1 MKQLNIWKTSFYT
14 MLAIAAGAFT
24 ACVDDDVDKQ
34 APTLELSE
42 EAVAFTGT
50 ATEDATVTVRS
61 NRQWTVAYEDEE
73 TQKEWMY
80 FKVSGNEVSEGIYNG
95 DGTVKIT
102 VGESAQPH
110 MGRLIFTL
118 SNSYGELY
126 RKYLTVTQGNYV
138 PPTVGAVGKL
148 VEYILGN
155 SDLSGAVGSDK
166 AMPLQYSESTI
177 EAVILANDAA
187 GNNNR
192 KLYVGDNNGLERS
205 AIVLYGA
212 DFAMANDPVTK
223 YPAGRKVTL
232 NLENAKYYAF
242 NNVRQLTDVVVTV
255 GDEEVELVVP
265 SLSVEKFNTGD
276 YQAQYVKLNN
286 MTPAQSFV
294 GKPWTATESQSVTLN
309 DASGKT
315 LTVYMN
321 KAQFATGFADMYV
334 ADKTGTIYGVA
345 ETYRENAQLIPT
357 KKADIAALSTD
368 QGGGTDPDPTP
379 GDAIYYE
386 SFGTADVS
394 DKPLIADYTGW
405 AKTGSGAGEVSYTGE
420 GKMSIRTSGKP
431 SAGYDG
437 ASGKNKAYFGTN
449 NPALIINKIKLDGAQ
464 DLQLTFGAQYSKAI
478 DYDAGLYDN
487 EFKPEKFHLALS
499 ADGTSWTTV
508 EYTYAQADEFWVFAT
523 SKFKLKNK
531 AAYLYVKYAVDEES
545 GFAIDDVTLAE
556 GEGGTEIDLGEG
568 GEEPEPTPGEAITV
582 NELYRLAET
591 VTGKDKLVIDAE
603 NNRTLEAVVVT
614 DVDGGNVSANNLMV
628 MTEGATQAKN
638 GILLFSSGQYTN
650 PKDPAFPFKSGDKVR
665 FTLVKGLAK
674 VANFSNCYE
683 VTCESSDA
691 ATWLTAEVIG
701 KAQLTPVPLTSIDN
715 LIDYQGM
722 LVTVKNVTSPATAG
736 NWAVGTTT
744 FKVGSSD
751 LTVYVTQDAA
761 GFAGKQYAAS
771 KTGDLTGYVSLY
783 KGAVQLCPRNMTDA
797 AAFAEGGT
805 DPEPA
810 DPAHIVLDFSRGKDM
825 ATPAFPY
832 HDKDDS
838 SSATEGTYTI
848 DGYTYHIKASADGKF
863 YWFYNNYNAET
874 KPETVYEAFFIGTT
888 GAYIELPA
896 ISGKALSKVILTG
909 ASGASG
915 DSEAAIT
922 DTAGADIAGGLSQ
935 VVGKGEA
942 TYDLSGTVANT
953 SYRITVTKKNCQFAK
968 IELFYGEG
976 GGSTPVQ
983 PTLSVNPTSLSFAAK
998 DQAKTIA
1005 CTVANA
1011 DGYTVGASSSDAANF
1026 AASVAGTTVT
1036 VTPTENTGS
1045 ARNATVTV
1053 YLTNDGGATKVA
1065 AKTVAVTQAAAGGS
1079 EPAGDTYDK
1088 ITSIAG
1094 LSNGITGFIGGE
1106 PGGSYGLQLINGMPD
1121 YGQAYTSKY
1130 IYDATKKTLTQ
1141 DGDYTALEFT
1151 LETTVDGWNIKCISG
1166 DFSGKYLVGTVV
1178 KDDYNGKISYKQALE
1193 FADAPANAW
1202 VFEEFDGGLVAK
1214 TDASKEIDG
1223 QTHTFNGMYMMLAK
1237 TATSRFI
1244 RAYQSLNETSGAG
1257 FWFFKKN

>member
-14 MLAIAAGAFT
+14 MLAIASGAFT

-368 QGGGTDPDPTP
+368 QGGGGTDPDPTP

-437 ASGKNKAYFGTN
+437 ASGKNKAYFGTD

-810 DPAHIVLDFSRGKDM
+810 DPAHIVLDFSVG
-825 ATPAFPY
+825 ASIFTPALP
-832 HDKDDS
+832 DKEAQSKTGSYLFDGNYAFNI
-838 SSATEGTYTI
+838 SASNI
-848 DGYTYHIKASADGKF
+848 F
-863 YWFYNNYNAET
+863 YWFQNPYEDSPGYGT
-874 KPETVYEAFFIGTT
+874 KSLFIGKA
-888 GAYIELPA
+888 GSYIELPA
-896 ISGKALSKVILTG
+896 IADKALTKIIISAAKG
-909 ASGASG
+909 AGAYSI
-915 DSEAAIT
+915 AIT
-922 DTAGADIAGGLSQ
+922 DAAGTPVQGGQAQEVTKQEGGEYTYTLSNTANATAYRIAVTTAGNAQL
-935 VVGKGEA
+935 
-942 TYDLSGTVANT
+942 
-953 SYRITVTKKNCQFAK
+953 AK

-1011 DGYTVGASSSDAANF
+1011 DGYTVGASSSDPANF
-1026 AASVAGTTVT
+1026 AASAAGTTVT

-1088 ITSIAG
+1088 ITKVAE
-1094 LSNGITGFIGGE
+1094 LVNGMTGFIGCE
-1106 PGGSYGLQLINGMPD
+1106 PDGTYGLQLVTGFAA
-1121 YGQAYTSKY
+1121 YGQGFTAAYT
-1130 IYDATKKTLTQ
+1130 YDETKKTLSLTS
-1141 DGDYTALEFT
+1141 GNYTAIEFT
-1151 LETTVDGWNIKCISG
+1151 FEAVADGFNIKQG
-1166 DFSGKYLVGTVV
+1166 DKYLIGTGII
-1178 KDDYNGKISYKQALE
+1178 DNGKPKQGLVL
-1193 FADAPANAW
+1193 ADAPAQPW
-1202 VFEEFDGGLVAK
+1202 TFTE
-1214 TDASKEIDG
+1214 DASGVIATTSASGTVDG
-1223 QTHTFNGMYMMLAK
+1223 QAFNYPAIYIYDVRKQRIEPVPAPLC
-1237 TATSRFI
+1237 TSILRQRI
-1244 RAYQSLNETSGAG
+1244 LLLQEKLS
-1257 FWFFKKN
+1257 

>member
-223 YPAGRKVTL
+223 YPASRKVTL

-379 GDAIYYE
+379 GDAIYYNNFDKE
-386 SFGTADVS
+386 AATKTFGNDN
-394 DKPLIADYTGW
+394 KYWPYLEQFEGW
-405 AKTGSGAGEVSYTGE
+405 KNQTGSGAANVNYDGNAEESISVREANNYQNYE
-420 GKMSIRTSGKP
+420 GASKVNNLVFR
-431 SAGYDG
+431 SAGKQFLINGIALGGKTKLQLSFG
-437 ASGKNKAYFGTN
+437 ASSSVYVSDN
-449 NPALIINKIKLDGAQ
+449 NYNTAWDS
-464 DLQLTFGAQYSKAI
+464 SKF
-478 DYDAGLYDN
+478 LV
-487 EFKPEKFHLALS
+487 ELS
-499 ADGTSWTTV
+499 ADGKTYKQIAYSHAANDWDLAKADFTLAKAYETLYIRFTCNV
-508 EYTYAQADEFWVFAT
+508 EG
-523 SKFKLKNK
+523 SS
-531 AAYLYVKYAVDEES
+531 AVR
-545 GFAIDDVTLAE
+545 IDDMTLAE

-771 KTGDLTGYVSLY
+771 KTGDLTGYVSLC

-810 DPAHIVLDFSRGKDM
+810 DPAHIVLDFSVG
-825 ATPAFPY
+825 ASIFTPALP
-832 HDKDDS
+832 DKEAQSKTGSYLFDGNYAFNI
-838 SSATEGTYTI
+838 SASNI
-848 DGYTYHIKASADGKF
+848 F
-863 YWFYNNYNAET
+863 YWFQNPYEDSPGYGT
-874 KPETVYEAFFIGTT
+874 KSLFIGKA
-888 GAYIELPA
+888 GSYIELPA
-896 ISGKALSKVILTG
+896 IADKALTKVIISAAKG
-909 ASGASG
+909 AGAYSI
-915 DSEAAIT
+915 AIT
-922 DTAGADIAGGLSQ
+922 DAAGTPVQGGQAQEVTKQEGGEYTYTLSNTANATAYRIAVTTAGNAQL
-935 VVGKGEA
+935 
-942 TYDLSGTVANT
+942 
-953 SYRITVTKKNCQFAK
+953 AK

-1045 ARNATVTV
+1045 ARNATITV

-1088 ITSIAG
+1088 ITKVAE
-1094 LSNGITGFIGGE
+1094 LVNGMTGFIGCE
-1106 PGGSYGLQLINGMPD
+1106 PGGTYGLQLVTGFAA
-1121 YGQAYTSKY
+1121 YGQGFTAAYT
-1130 IYDATKKTLTQ
+1130 YDETKKTLSLTS
-1141 DGDYTALEFT
+1141 GNYTAIEFT
-1151 LETTVDGWNIKCISG
+1151 FEAVADGFNIKQG
-1166 DFSGKYLVGTVV
+1166 DKYLIGTGII
-1178 KDDYNGKISYKQALE
+1178 DNGKPKQGLVL
-1193 FADAPANAW
+1193 ADAPAQPW
-1202 VFEEFDGGLVAK
+1202 TFTE
-1214 TDASKEIDG
+1214 DASGVIATTSASGTVDG
-1223 QTHTFNGMYMMLAK
+1223 QAFNYPAIYMMCANS
-1237 TATSRFI
+1237 ASSRFL
-1244 RAYQSLNETSGAG
+1244 RPYLCTSILRQRILLLQE
-1257 FWFFKKN
+1257 KLS

>member
-1 MKQLNIWKTSFYT
+1 M
-14 MLAIAAGAFT
+14 
-24 ACVDDDVDKQ
+24 
-34 APTLELSE
+34 
-42 EAVAFTGT
+42 
-50 ATEDATVTVRS
+50 
-61 NRQWTVAYEDEE
+61 
-73 TQKEWMY
+73 
-80 FKVSGNEVSEGIYNG
+80 
-95 DGTVKIT
+95 
-102 VGESAQPH
+102 
-110 MGRLIFTL
+110 
-118 SNSYGELY
+118 
-126 RKYLTVTQGNYV
+126 
-138 PPTVGAVGKL
+138 
-148 VEYILGN
+148 
-155 SDLSGAVGSDK
+155 
-166 AMPLQYSESTI
+166 
-177 EAVILANDAA
+177 
-187 GNNNR
+187 
-192 KLYVGDNNGLERS
+192 
-205 AIVLYGA
+205 
-212 DFAMANDPVTK
+212 
-223 YPAGRKVTL
+223 
-232 NLENAKYYAF
+232 
-242 NNVRQLTDVVVTV
+242 
-255 GDEEVELVVP
+255 
-265 SLSVEKFNTGD
+265 
-276 YQAQYVKLNN
+276 
-286 MTPAQSFV
+286 
-294 GKPWTATESQSVTLN
+294 
-309 DASGKT
+309 
-315 LTVYMN
+315 
-321 KAQFATGFADMYV
+321 
-334 ADKTGTIYGVA
+334 
-345 ETYRENAQLIPT
+345 
-357 KKADIAALSTD
+357 
-368 QGGGTDPDPTP
+368 
-379 GDAIYYE
+379 
-386 SFGTADVS
+386 
-394 DKPLIADYTGW
+394 
-405 AKTGSGAGEVSYTGE
+405 
-420 GKMSIRTSGKP
+420 
-431 SAGYDG
+431 
-437 ASGKNKAYFGTN
+437 
-449 NPALIINKIKLDGAQ
+449 
-464 DLQLTFGAQYSKAI
+464 
-478 DYDAGLYDN
+478 
-487 EFKPEKFHLALS
+487 
-499 ADGTSWTTV
+499 
-508 EYTYAQADEFWVFAT
+508 
-523 SKFKLKNK
+523 
-531 AAYLYVKYAVDEES
+531 KYAVDEAS
-545 GFAIDDVTLAE
+545 VFAIDDVTLAE
-556 GEGGTEIDLGEG
+556 GEGGTEVDLGEG
-568 GEEPEPTPGEAITV
+568 SEEPEPTPGEAITV

-1011 DGYTVGASSSDAANF
+1011 DGYTVGTSSSDAANF
-1026 AASVAGTTVT
+1026 AASAAGTTVT

-1088 ITSIAG
+1088 ITKVAE
-1094 LSNGITGFIGGE
+1094 LVNGMTGFIGCE
-1106 PGGSYGLQLINGMPD
+1106 PGGTYGLQLVTGFTD
-1121 YGQAYTSKY
+1121 YGQGFTAAYT
-1130 IYDATKKTLTQ
+1130 YDETKKTLSLTS
-1141 DGDYTALEFT
+1141 GNYTAIEFT
-1151 LETTVDGWNIKCISG
+1151 FEAVADGFNIKQG
-1166 DFSGKYLVGTVV
+1166 DKYLIGTGII
-1178 KDDYNGKISYKQALE
+1178 DNGKPKQGLVL
-1193 FADAPANAW
+1193 ADAPAQPW
-1202 VFEEFDGGLVAK
+1202 TFTE
-1214 TDASKEIDG
+1214 DASGVIATTNASGTVDG
-1223 QTHTFNGMYMMLAK
+1223 QAFNYPAIYIMMCANS
-1237 TATSRFI
+1237 ASSRFL
-1244 RAYQSLNETSGAG
+1244 RPYVQASYGKG
-1257 FWFFKKN
+1257 FCFFKKN

>member
-357 KKADIAALSTD
+357 KKTDIAALSTD

-420 GKMSIRTSGKP
+420 GNMSIRTSGKL

-437 ASGKNKAYFGTN
+437 ASGKNKAFFGTN

-464 DLQLTFGAQYSKAI
+464 DLQLTFGAQYSKTI

-531 AAYLYVKYAVDEES
+531 AAYLYVKYAVDEAS
-545 GFAIDDVTLAE
+545 VFAIDDVTLAE
-556 GEGGTEIDLGEG
+556 GEGGTEVDLGEG
-568 GEEPEPTPGEAITV
+568 GEE
-582 NELYRLAET
+582 
-591 VTGKDKLVIDAE
+591 
-603 NNRTLEAVVVT
+603 
-614 DVDGGNVSANNLMV
+614 
-628 MTEGATQAKN
+628 
-638 GILLFSSGQYTN
+638 
-650 PKDPAFPFKSGDKVR
+650 
-665 FTLVKGLAK
+665 
-674 VANFSNCYE
+674 
-683 VTCESSDA
+683 
-691 ATWLTAEVIG
+691 
-701 KAQLTPVPLTSIDN
+701 
-715 LIDYQGM
+715 
-722 LVTVKNVTSPATAG
+722 
-736 NWAVGTTT
+736 
-744 FKVGSSD
+744 
-751 LTVYVTQDAA
+751 
-761 GFAGKQYAAS
+761 
-771 KTGDLTGYVSLY
+771 
-783 KGAVQLCPRNMTDA
+783 
-797 AAFAEGGT
+797 
-805 DPEPA
+805 PEPA
-810 DPAHIVLDFSRGKDM
+810 DPAHIVLDFSVG
-825 ATPAFPY
+825 ASIFTPALP
-832 HDKDDS
+832 DKEAQSKTGSYLFDGNYAFNI
-838 SSATEGTYTI
+838 SASNI
-848 DGYTYHIKASADGKF
+848 F
-863 YWFYNNYNAET
+863 YWFQNPYEDSPGYGT
-874 KPETVYEAFFIGTT
+874 KSLFIGKA
-888 GAYIELPA
+888 GSYIELPA
-896 ISGKALSKVILTG
+896 IADKALTKVIISAAKG
-909 ASGASG
+909 AGAYSI
-915 DSEAAIT
+915 AIT
-922 DTAGADIAGGLSQ
+922 DAAGTPVQGGQAQEVTKQEGGEYTYTLSNTANATAYRIAVTTAGNAQL
-935 VVGKGEA
+935 
-942 TYDLSGTVANT
+942 
-953 SYRITVTKKNCQFAK
+953 AK

-1011 DGYTVGASSSDAANF
+1011 DGYTVGASSSDPANF
-1026 AASVAGTTVT
+1026 AASAAGTTVT

-1088 ITSIAG
+1088 ITKVAE
-1094 LSNGITGFIGGE
+1094 LVNGMTGFIGCE
-1106 PGGSYGLQLINGMPD
+1106 PGGTYGLQLVTGFAA
-1121 YGQAYTSKY
+1121 YGQGFTAAYT
-1130 IYDATKKTLTQ
+1130 YDETKKTLSLTS
-1141 DGDYTALEFT
+1141 GNYTAIEFT
-1151 LETTVDGWNIKCISG
+1151 FEAVADGFNIKQG
-1166 DFSGKYLVGTVV
+1166 DKYLIGTGII
-1178 KDDYNGKISYKQALE
+1178 DNGKPKQGLVL
-1193 FADAPANAW
+1193 ADAPAQPW
-1202 VFEEFDGGLVAK
+1202 TFTE
-1214 TDASKEIDG
+1214 DASGVIATTSASGTVDG
-1223 QTHTFNGMYMMLAK
+1223 QAFNYPAIYMMCANS
-1237 TATSRFI
+1237 ASSRFL
-1244 RAYQSLNETSGAG
+1244 RPYVQASYGKG
-1257 FWFFKKN
+1257 FCFFKKN

>member
-1 MKQLNIWKTSFYT
+1 
-14 MLAIAAGAFT
+14 
-24 ACVDDDVDKQ
+24 
-34 APTLELSE
+34 
-42 EAVAFTGT
+42 
-50 ATEDATVTVRS
+50 
-61 NRQWTVAYEDEE
+61 
-73 TQKEWMY
+73 
-80 FKVSGNEVSEGIYNG
+80 
-95 DGTVKIT
+95 
-102 VGESAQPH
+102 
-110 MGRLIFTL
+110 
-118 SNSYGELY
+118 
-126 RKYLTVTQGNYV
+126 
-138 PPTVGAVGKL
+138 
-148 VEYILGN
+148 
-155 SDLSGAVGSDK
+155 
-166 AMPLQYSESTI
+166 
-177 EAVILANDAA
+177 
-187 GNNNR
+187 
-192 KLYVGDNNGLERS
+192 
-205 AIVLYGA
+205 
-212 DFAMANDPVTK
+212 
-223 YPAGRKVTL
+223 
-232 NLENAKYYAF
+232 
-242 NNVRQLTDVVVTV
+242 
-255 GDEEVELVVP
+255 
-265 SLSVEKFNTGD
+265 
-276 YQAQYVKLNN
+276 
-286 MTPAQSFV
+286 
-294 GKPWTATESQSVTLN
+294 
-309 DASGKT
+309 
-315 LTVYMN
+315 
-321 KAQFATGFADMYV
+321 
-334 ADKTGTIYGVA
+334 
-345 ETYRENAQLIPT
+345 
-357 KKADIAALSTD
+357 
-368 QGGGTDPDPTP
+368 
-379 GDAIYYE
+379 
-386 SFGTADVS
+386 
-394 DKPLIADYTGW
+394 
-405 AKTGSGAGEVSYTGE
+405 
-420 GKMSIRTSGKP
+420 
-431 SAGYDG
+431 
-437 ASGKNKAYFGTN
+437 
-449 NPALIINKIKLDGAQ
+449 
-464 DLQLTFGAQYSKAI
+464 
-478 DYDAGLYDN
+478 
-487 EFKPEKFHLALS
+487 
-499 ADGTSWTTV
+499 
-508 EYTYAQADEFWVFAT
+508 
-523 SKFKLKNK
+523 
-531 AAYLYVKYAVDEES
+531 
-545 GFAIDDVTLAE
+545 
-556 GEGGTEIDLGEG
+556 
-568 GEEPEPTPGEAITV
+568 
-582 NELYRLAET
+582 
-591 VTGKDKLVIDAE
+591 
-603 NNRTLEAVVVT
+603 
-614 DVDGGNVSANNLMV
+614 

-1011 DGYTVGASSSDAANF
+1011 DGYTVGTSSSDAANF

-1088 ITSIAG
+1088 ITKVAE
-1094 LSNGITGFIGGE
+1094 LVNGMTGFIGCE
-1106 PGGSYGLQLINGMPD
+1106 PGGTYGLQLVTGFAA
-1121 YGQAYTSKY
+1121 YGQGFTAAYT
-1130 IYDATKKTLTQ
+1130 YDETKKTLSLTS
-1141 DGDYTALEFT
+1141 GNYTAIEFT
-1151 LETTVDGWNIKCISG
+1151 FEAVADGFNIKQG
-1166 DFSGKYLVGTVV
+1166 DKYLIGTGII
-1178 KDDYNGKISYKQALE
+1178 DNGKPKQGLVL
-1193 FADAPANAW
+1193 ADAPAQPW
-1202 VFEEFDGGLVAK
+1202 TFTE
-1214 TDASKEIDG
+1214 DASGVIATTSASGTVDG
-1223 QTHTFNGMYMMLAK
+1223 QAFNYPAIYMMCANS
-1237 TATSRFI
+1237 ASSRFL
-1244 RAYQSLNETSGAG
+1244 RPYVQASYGKG
-1257 FWFFKKN
+1257 FCFFKKN

>member
-420 GKMSIRTSGKP
+420 GNMSIRTSGKL

-437 ASGKNKAYFGTN
+437 ASGKNKAFFGTN

-464 DLQLTFGAQYSKAI
+464 DLQLTFGAQYSKTI

-531 AAYLYVKYAVDEES
+531 AAYLYVKYAVDEAS
-545 GFAIDDVTLAE
+545 VFAIDDVTLAE
-556 GEGGTEIDLGEG
+556 GEGGTEVDLGEG
-568 GEEPEPTPGEAITV
+568 SEEPEPTPGEAITV

-810 DPAHIVLDFSRGKDM
+810 DPAHIVLDFSVG
-825 ATPAFPY
+825 ASIFTPALP
-832 HDKDDS
+832 DKEAQSKTGSYLFDGNYAFNI
-838 SSATEGTYTI
+838 SASNI
-848 DGYTYHIKASADGKF
+848 F
-863 YWFYNNYNAET
+863 YWFQNPYEDSPGYGT
-874 KPETVYEAFFIGTT
+874 KSLFIGKA
-888 GAYIELPA
+888 GSYIELPA
-896 ISGKALSKVILTG
+896 IADKALTKIIISAAKG
-909 ASGASG
+909 AGAYSI
-915 DSEAAIT
+915 AIT
-922 DTAGADIAGGLSQ
+922 DAAGTPVQGGQAQEVTKQEGGEYTYTLSNTANATAYRIAVTTAGNAQL
-935 VVGKGEA
+935 
-942 TYDLSGTVANT
+942 
-953 SYRITVTKKNCQFAK
+953 AK

-1011 DGYTVGASSSDAANF
+1011 DGYTVGASSSDPANF
-1026 AASVAGTTVT
+1026 AASAAGTTVT

-1088 ITSIAG
+1088 ITKVAE
-1094 LSNGITGFIGGE
+1094 LVNGMTGFIGCE
-1106 PGGSYGLQLINGMPD
+1106 PGGTYGLQLVTGFTD
-1121 YGQAYTSKY
+1121 YGQGFTAAYT
-1130 IYDATKKTLTQ
+1130 YDETKKTLSLTS
-1141 DGDYTALEFT
+1141 GNYTAIEFT
-1151 LETTVDGWNIKCISG
+1151 FEAVADGFNIKQG
-1166 DFSGKYLVGTVV
+1166 DKYLIGTGII
-1178 KDDYNGKISYKQALE
+1178 DNGKPKQGLVL
-1193 FADAPANAW
+1193 ADAPAQPW
-1202 VFEEFDGGLVAK
+1202 TFTE
-1214 TDASKEIDG
+1214 DASGVIATTSASGTVDG
-1223 QTHTFNGMYMMLAK
+1223 QAFNYPAIYMMCANS
-1237 TATSRFI
+1237 ASSRFL
-1244 RAYQSLNETSGAG
+1244 RPYVQASYGKG
-1257 FWFFKKN
+1257 FCFFKKN

>member
-1 MKQLNIWKTSFYT
+1 M
-14 MLAIAAGAFT
+14 
-24 ACVDDDVDKQ
+24 
-34 APTLELSE
+34 
-42 EAVAFTGT
+42 
-50 ATEDATVTVRS
+50 
-61 NRQWTVAYEDEE
+61 
-73 TQKEWMY
+73 
-80 FKVSGNEVSEGIYNG
+80 
-95 DGTVKIT
+95 
-102 VGESAQPH
+102 
-110 MGRLIFTL
+110 
-118 SNSYGELY
+118 
-126 RKYLTVTQGNYV
+126 
-138 PPTVGAVGKL
+138 
-148 VEYILGN
+148 
-155 SDLSGAVGSDK
+155 
-166 AMPLQYSESTI
+166 
-177 EAVILANDAA
+177 
-187 GNNNR
+187 
-192 KLYVGDNNGLERS
+192 
-205 AIVLYGA
+205 
-212 DFAMANDPVTK
+212 
-223 YPAGRKVTL
+223 
-232 NLENAKYYAF
+232 
-242 NNVRQLTDVVVTV
+242 
-255 GDEEVELVVP
+255 
-265 SLSVEKFNTGD
+265 
-276 YQAQYVKLNN
+276 
-286 MTPAQSFV
+286 
-294 GKPWTATESQSVTLN
+294 
-309 DASGKT
+309 
-315 LTVYMN
+315 
-321 KAQFATGFADMYV
+321 
-334 ADKTGTIYGVA
+334 
-345 ETYRENAQLIPT
+345 
-357 KKADIAALSTD
+357 
-368 QGGGTDPDPTP
+368 
-379 GDAIYYE
+379 
-386 SFGTADVS
+386 
-394 DKPLIADYTGW
+394 
-405 AKTGSGAGEVSYTGE
+405 
-420 GKMSIRTSGKP
+420 
-431 SAGYDG
+431 
-437 ASGKNKAYFGTN
+437 
-449 NPALIINKIKLDGAQ
+449 
-464 DLQLTFGAQYSKAI
+464 
-478 DYDAGLYDN
+478 
-487 EFKPEKFHLALS
+487 
-499 ADGTSWTTV
+499 
-508 EYTYAQADEFWVFAT
+508 
-523 SKFKLKNK
+523 
-531 AAYLYVKYAVDEES
+531 KYAVDEAS
-545 GFAIDDVTLAE
+545 VFAIDDVTLAE
-556 GEGGTEIDLGEG
+556 GEGGTEVDLGEG
-568 GEEPEPTPGEAITV
+568 SEEPEPTPGEAITV

-805 DPEPA
+805 DPEPV

-976 GGSTPVQ
+976 GGSTPTE

-1011 DGYTVGASSSDAANF
+1011 DGYTVGASSSDPANF
-1026 AASVAGTTVT
+1026 AASAAGTTVT

-1088 ITSIAG
+1088 ITKVAE
-1094 LSNGITGFIGGE
+1094 LVNGMTGFIGCE
-1106 PGGSYGLQLINGMPD
+1106 PGGTYGLQLVTGFAA
-1121 YGQAYTSKY
+1121 YGQGFTAAYT
-1130 IYDATKKTLTQ
+1130 YDETKKTLSLTS
-1141 DGDYTALEFT
+1141 GNYTAIEFT
-1151 LETTVDGWNIKCISG
+1151 FEAVADGFNIKQG
-1166 DFSGKYLVGTVV
+1166 DKYLIGTGII
-1178 KDDYNGKISYKQALE
+1178 DNGKPKQGLVL
-1193 FADAPANAW
+1193 ADAPAQPW
-1202 VFEEFDGGLVAK
+1202 TFTE
-1214 TDASKEIDG
+1214 DASGVIATTSASGTVDG
-1223 QTHTFNGMYMMLAK
+1223 QAFNYPAIYMMCANS
-1237 TATSRFI
+1237 ASSRFL
-1244 RAYQSLNETSGAG
+1244 RPYVQASYGKG
-1257 FWFFKKN
+1257 FCFFKKN

>member
-294 GKPWTATESQSVTLN
+294 GKPWTSTESQSVTLN

-674 VANFSNCYE
+674 VPNFSNCYE

-863 YWFYNNYNAET
+863 YWFYNNYNAGSE
-874 KPETVYEAFFIGTT
+874 YESFYIGKA

-909 ASGASG
+909 ASGASSS
-915 DSEAAIT
+915 SEASIT

-935 VVGKGEA
+935 VVGQGTA
-942 TYDLSGTVANT
+942 TYELNGTTAGT
-953 SYRITVTKKNCQFAK
+953 SYRITVTKNNCQFAK

-1011 DGYTVGASSSDAANF
+1011 DGYTVGASSSDPANF
-1026 AASVAGTTVT
+1026 AASAAGTTVT

-1141 DGDYTALEFT
+1141 DGDYTALEFM

>member
-155 SDLSGAVGSDK
+155 SDLSGAVGPDK

-420 GKMSIRTSGKP
+420 GNMSIRTSGKL

-437 ASGKNKAYFGTN
+437 ASGKNKAFFGTN

-464 DLQLTFGAQYSKAI
+464 DLQLTFGAQYSKTI

-531 AAYLYVKYAVDEES
+531 AAYLYVKYAVDEAS
-545 GFAIDDVTLAE
+545 VFAIDDVTLAE
-556 GEGGTEIDLGEG
+556 GEGGTEVDLGEG
-568 GEEPEPTPGEAITV
+568 SEE
-582 NELYRLAET
+582 
-591 VTGKDKLVIDAE
+591 
-603 NNRTLEAVVVT
+603 
-614 DVDGGNVSANNLMV
+614 
-628 MTEGATQAKN
+628 
-638 GILLFSSGQYTN
+638 
-650 PKDPAFPFKSGDKVR
+650 
-665 FTLVKGLAK
+665 
-674 VANFSNCYE
+674 
-683 VTCESSDA
+683 
-691 ATWLTAEVIG
+691 
-701 KAQLTPVPLTSIDN
+701 
-715 LIDYQGM
+715 
-722 LVTVKNVTSPATAG
+722 
-736 NWAVGTTT
+736 
-744 FKVGSSD
+744 
-751 LTVYVTQDAA
+751 
-761 GFAGKQYAAS
+761 
-771 KTGDLTGYVSLY
+771 
-783 KGAVQLCPRNMTDA
+783 
-797 AAFAEGGT
+797 
-805 DPEPA
+805 PEPA

-1011 DGYTVGASSSDAANF
+1011 DGYTVGTSSSDAANF

-1088 ITSIAG
+1088 ITKVAE
-1094 LSNGITGFIGGE
+1094 LVNGMTGFIGCE
-1106 PGGSYGLQLINGMPD
+1106 PGGTYGLQLVTGFTD
-1121 YGQAYTSKY
+1121 YGQGFTAAYT
-1130 IYDATKKTLTQ
+1130 YDETKKTLSLTS
-1141 DGDYTALEFT
+1141 GNYTAIEFT
-1151 LETTVDGWNIKCISG
+1151 FEAVADGFNIKQG
-1166 DFSGKYLVGTVV
+1166 DKYLIGTGII
-1178 KDDYNGKISYKQALE
+1178 DNGKPKQGLVL
-1193 FADAPANAW
+1193 ADAPAQPW
-1202 VFEEFDGGLVAK
+1202 TFTE
-1214 TDASKEIDG
+1214 DASGVIATTNASGTVDG
-1223 QTHTFNGMYMMLAK
+1223 QAFNYPAIYMMCANS
-1237 TATSRFI
+1237 ASSRFL
-1244 RAYQSLNETSGAG
+1244 RPYVQASYGKG
-1257 FWFFKKN
+1257 FCFFKKN

>member
-223 YPAGRKVTL
+223 YPASRKVTL

-368 QGGGTDPDPTP
+368 QGGGGTDPDPTP
-379 GDAIYYE
+379 GDAIYYNNFDKE
-386 SFGTADVS
+386 AATKTFGNDN
-394 DKPLIADYTGW
+394 KYWPYLEQFEGW
-405 AKTGSGAGEVSYTGE
+405 KNQTGSGAANVNYDGNAEESISVREANNYQNYE
-420 GKMSIRTSGKP
+420 GASKVNNLVFR
-431 SAGYDG
+431 SAGKQFLINGIALGGKTKLQLSFG
-437 ASGKNKAYFGTN
+437 ASSSVYVSDN
-449 NPALIINKIKLDGAQ
+449 NYNTAWDS
-464 DLQLTFGAQYSKAI
+464 SKF
-478 DYDAGLYDN
+478 LV
-487 EFKPEKFHLALS
+487 ELS
-499 ADGTSWTTV
+499 ADGKTYKQIAYSHAANDWDLAKADFTLAKAYETLYIRFTCNV
-508 EYTYAQADEFWVFAT
+508 EG
-523 SKFKLKNK
+523 SS
-531 AAYLYVKYAVDEES
+531 AVR
-545 GFAIDDVTLAE
+545 IDDMTLAE

-810 DPAHIVLDFSRGKDM
+810 DPAHIVLDFSVG
-825 ATPAFPY
+825 ASIFTPALP
-832 HDKDDS
+832 DKEAQSKTGSYLFDGNYAFNI
-838 SSATEGTYTI
+838 SASNI
-848 DGYTYHIKASADGKF
+848 F
-863 YWFYNNYNAET
+863 YWFQNPYEDSPGYGT
-874 KPETVYEAFFIGTT
+874 KSLFIGKA
-888 GAYIELPA
+888 GSYIELPA
-896 ISGKALSKVILTG
+896 IADKALTKVIISAAKG
-909 ASGASG
+909 AGAYSI
-915 DSEAAIT
+915 AIT
-922 DTAGADIAGGLSQ
+922 DAAGTPVQGGQAQEVTKQEGGEYTYTLSNTANATAYRIAVTTAGNAQL
-935 VVGKGEA
+935 
-942 TYDLSGTVANT
+942 
-953 SYRITVTKKNCQFAK
+953 AK

-1045 ARNATVTV
+1045 ARNATITV

-1088 ITSIAG
+1088 ITKVAE
-1094 LSNGITGFIGGE
+1094 LVNGMTGFIGCE
-1106 PGGSYGLQLINGMPD
+1106 PGGTYGLQLVTGFAA
-1121 YGQAYTSKY
+1121 YGQGFTAAYT
-1130 IYDATKKTLTQ
+1130 YDETKKTLSLTS
-1141 DGDYTALEFT
+1141 GNYTAIEFT
-1151 LETTVDGWNIKCISG
+1151 FEAVADGFNIKQG
-1166 DFSGKYLVGTVV
+1166 DKYLIGTGII
-1178 KDDYNGKISYKQALE
+1178 DNGKPKQGLVL
-1193 FADAPANAW
+1193 ADAPAQPW
-1202 VFEEFDGGLVAK
+1202 TFTE
-1214 TDASKEIDG
+1214 DASGVIATTSASGTVDG
-1223 QTHTFNGMYMMLAK
+1223 QAFNYPAIYMMCANS
-1237 TATSRFI
+1237 ASSRFL
-1244 RAYQSLNETSGAG
+1244 RPYVQASYGKG
-1257 FWFFKKN
+1257 FCFFKKN

>member
-232 NLENAKYYAF
+232 NLENAKYYYAF

-368 QGGGTDPDPTP
+368 PDPTP

-420 GKMSIRTSGKP
+420 GNMSIRTSGKL

-437 ASGKNKAYFGTN
+437 ASGKNKAFFGTN

-464 DLQLTFGAQYSKAI
+464 DLQLTFGAQYSKTI

-531 AAYLYVKYAVDEES
+531 AAYLYVKYAVDEAS
-545 GFAIDDVTLAE
+545 VFAIDDVTLAE
-556 GEGGTEIDLGEG
+556 GEGGTEVDLGEG
-568 GEEPEPTPGEAITV
+568 SEEPEPTPGEAITV

-810 DPAHIVLDFSRGKDM
+810 DPAHIVLDFSVG
-825 ATPAFPY
+825 ASIFTPALP
-832 HDKDDS
+832 DKEAQSKTGSYLFDGNYAFNI
-838 SSATEGTYTI
+838 SASNI
-848 DGYTYHIKASADGKF
+848 F
-863 YWFYNNYNAET
+863 YWFQNPYEDSPGYGT
-874 KPETVYEAFFIGTT
+874 KSLFIGKA
-888 GAYIELPA
+888 GSYIELPA
-896 ISGKALSKVILTG
+896 IADKALTKIIISAAKG
-909 ASGASG
+909 AGAYSI
-915 DSEAAIT
+915 AIT
-922 DTAGADIAGGLSQ
+922 DAAGTPVQGGQAQEVTKQEGGEYTYTLSNTANATAYRIAVTTAGNAQL
-935 VVGKGEA
+935 
-942 TYDLSGTVANT
+942 
-953 SYRITVTKKNCQFAK
+953 AK

-1011 DGYTVGASSSDAANF
+1011 DGYTVGASSSDPANF
-1026 AASVAGTTVT
+1026 AASAAGTTVT

-1045 ARNATVTV
+1045 ARNATV

-1088 ITSIAG
+1088 ITKVAE
-1094 LSNGITGFIGGE
+1094 LVNGMTGFIGCE
-1106 PGGSYGLQLINGMPD
+1106 PGGTYGLQLVTGFAA
-1121 YGQAYTSKY
+1121 YGQGFTAAYT
-1130 IYDATKKTLTQ
+1130 YDETKKTLSLTS
-1141 DGDYTALEFT
+1141 GNYTAIEFT
-1151 LETTVDGWNIKCISG
+1151 FEAVADGFNIKQG
-1166 DFSGKYLVGTVV
+1166 DKYLIGTGII
-1178 KDDYNGKISYKQALE
+1178 DNGKPKQGLVL
-1193 FADAPANAW
+1193 ADAPAQPW
-1202 VFEEFDGGLVAK
+1202 TFTE
-1214 TDASKEIDG
+1214 DASGVIATTSASGTVDG
-1223 QTHTFNGMYMMLAK
+1223 QAFNYPAIYMMCANS
-1237 TATSRFI
+1237 ASSRFL
-1244 RAYQSLNETSGAG
+1244 RPYVQASYGKG
-1257 FWFFKKN
+1257 FCFFKKN

>member
-1 MKQLNIWKTSFYT
+1 MKQLNISKTSFYT

-223 YPAGRKVTL
+223 YPASRKVTL

-420 GKMSIRTSGKP
+420 GNMSIRTSGKL

-437 ASGKNKAYFGTN
+437 ASGKNKAFFGTN

-464 DLQLTFGAQYSKAI
+464 DLQLTFGAQYSKTI

-531 AAYLYVKYAVDEES
+531 AAYLYVKYAVDEAS
-545 GFAIDDVTLAE
+545 VFAIDDVTLAE

-810 DPAHIVLDFSRGKDM
+810 DPAHIVLDFSVG
-825 ATPAFPY
+825 ASIFTPALP
-832 HDKDDS
+832 DKEAQSKTGSYLFDGNYAFNI
-838 SSATEGTYTI
+838 SASNI
-848 DGYTYHIKASADGKF
+848 F
-863 YWFYNNYNAET
+863 YWFQNPYEDSPGYGT
-874 KPETVYEAFFIGTT
+874 KSLFIGKA
-888 GAYIELPA
+888 GSYIELPA
-896 ISGKALSKVILTG
+896 IADKALTKVIISAAKG
-909 ASGASG
+909 AGAYSI
-915 DSEAAIT
+915 AIT
-922 DTAGADIAGGLSQ
+922 DAAGTPVQGGQAQEVTKQEGGEYTYTLSNTANATAYRIAVTTAGNAQL
-935 VVGKGEA
+935 
-942 TYDLSGTVANT
+942 
-953 SYRITVTKKNCQFAK
+953 AK

-1045 ARNATVTV
+1045 ARNATITV

-1088 ITSIAG
+1088 ITKVAE
-1094 LSNGITGFIGGE
+1094 LVNGMTGFIGCE
-1106 PGGSYGLQLINGMPD
+1106 PGGTYGLQLVTGFAA
-1121 YGQAYTSKY
+1121 YGQGFTAAYT
-1130 IYDATKKTLTQ
+1130 YDETKKTLSLTS
-1141 DGDYTALEFT
+1141 GNYTAIEFT
-1151 LETTVDGWNIKCISG
+1151 FEAVADGFNIKQG
-1166 DFSGKYLVGTVV
+1166 DKYLIGTGII
-1178 KDDYNGKISYKQALE
+1178 DNGKPKQGLVL
-1193 FADAPANAW
+1193 ADAPAQPW
-1202 VFEEFDGGLVAK
+1202 TFTE
-1214 TDASKEIDG
+1214 DASGVIATTSASGTVDG
-1223 QTHTFNGMYMMLAK
+1223 QAFNYPAIYMMCANS
-1237 TATSRFI
+1237 ASSRFL
-1244 RAYQSLNETSGAG
+1244 RPYVQASYGKG
-1257 FWFFKKN
+1257 FCFFKKN

>member
-568 GEEPEPTPGEAITV
+568 GEEPEP
-582 NELYRLAET
+582 
-591 VTGKDKLVIDAE
+591 
-603 NNRTLEAVVVT
+603 
-614 DVDGGNVSANNLMV
+614 
-628 MTEGATQAKN
+628 
-638 GILLFSSGQYTN
+638 
-650 PKDPAFPFKSGDKVR
+650 
-665 FTLVKGLAK
+665 
-674 VANFSNCYE
+674 
-683 VTCESSDA
+683 
-691 ATWLTAEVIG
+691 
-701 KAQLTPVPLTSIDN
+701 
-715 LIDYQGM
+715 
-722 LVTVKNVTSPATAG
+722 
-736 NWAVGTTT
+736 
-744 FKVGSSD
+744 
-751 LTVYVTQDAA
+751 
-761 GFAGKQYAAS
+761 
-771 KTGDLTGYVSLY
+771 
-783 KGAVQLCPRNMTDA
+783 
-797 AAFAEGGT
+797 
-805 DPEPA
+805 A

-863 YWFYNNYNAET
+863 YWFYNNYNAGSE
-874 KPETVYEAFFIGTT
+874 YESFYIGTT

-1045 ARNATVTV
+1045 ARNATITV

-1088 ITSIAG
+1088 ITKVAE
-1094 LSNGITGFIGGE
+1094 LVNGMTGFIGCE
-1106 PGGSYGLQLINGMPD
+1106 PGGTYGLQLVTGFAA
-1121 YGQAYTSKY
+1121 YGQGFTAAYT
-1130 IYDATKKTLTQ
+1130 YDETKKTLSLTS
-1141 DGDYTALEFT
+1141 GNYTAIEFT
-1151 LETTVDGWNIKCISG
+1151 FEAVADGFNIKQG
-1166 DFSGKYLVGTVV
+1166 DKYLIGTGII
-1178 KDDYNGKISYKQALE
+1178 DNGKPKQGLVL
-1193 FADAPANAW
+1193 ADAPAQPW
-1202 VFEEFDGGLVAK
+1202 TFTE
-1214 TDASKEIDG
+1214 DASGVIATTSASGTVDG
-1223 QTHTFNGMYMMLAK
+1223 QAFNYPAIYMMCANS
-1237 TATSRFI
+1237 ASSRFL
-1244 RAYQSLNETSGAG
+1244 RPYVQASYGKG
-1257 FWFFKKN
+1257 FCFFKKN

>member
-232 NLENAKYYAF
+232 NLEDAKYYAF

-357 KKADIAALSTD
+357 KKTDIAALSTD

-420 GKMSIRTSGKP
+420 GNMSIRTSGKL

-437 ASGKNKAYFGTN
+437 ASGKNKAFFGTN

-464 DLQLTFGAQYSKAI
+464 DLQLTFGAQYSKTI

-531 AAYLYVKYAVDEES
+531 AAYLYVKYAVDEAS
-545 GFAIDDVTLAE
+545 VFAIDDVTLAE
-556 GEGGTEIDLGEG
+556 GEGGTEVDLGEG

-810 DPAHIVLDFSRGKDM
+810 DPAHIVLDFSVG
-825 ATPAFPY
+825 ASIFTPALP
-832 HDKDDS
+832 DKEAQSKTGSYLFDGNYAFNI
-838 SSATEGTYTI
+838 SASNI
-848 DGYTYHIKASADGKF
+848 F
-863 YWFYNNYNAET
+863 YWFQNPYEDSPGYGT
-874 KPETVYEAFFIGTT
+874 KSLFIGKA
-888 GAYIELPA
+888 GSYIELPA
-896 ISGKALSKVILTG
+896 IADKALTKVIISAAKG
-909 ASGASG
+909 AGAYSI
-915 DSEAAIT
+915 AIT
-922 DTAGADIAGGLSQ
+922 DAAGTPVQGGQAQEVTKQEGGEYTYTLSNTANATAYRIAVTTAGNAQL
-935 VVGKGEA
+935 
-942 TYDLSGTVANT
+942 
-953 SYRITVTKKNCQFAK
+953 AK

-1011 DGYTVGASSSDAANF
+1011 DGYTVGASSSDPANF
-1026 AASVAGTTVT
+1026 AASAAGTTVT

-1088 ITSIAG
+1088 ITKVAE
-1094 LSNGITGFIGGE
+1094 LVNGMTGFIGCE
-1106 PGGSYGLQLINGMPD
+1106 PGGTYGLQLVTGFAA
-1121 YGQAYTSKY
+1121 YGQGFTAAYT
-1130 IYDATKKTLTQ
+1130 YDETKKTLSLTS
-1141 DGDYTALEFT
+1141 GNYTAIEFT
-1151 LETTVDGWNIKCISG
+1151 FEAVADGFNIKQG
-1166 DFSGKYLVGTVV
+1166 DKYLIGTGII
-1178 KDDYNGKISYKQALE
+1178 DNGKPKQGLVL
-1193 FADAPANAW
+1193 ADAPAQPW
-1202 VFEEFDGGLVAK
+1202 TFTE
-1214 TDASKEIDG
+1214 DASGVIATTSASGTVDG
-1223 QTHTFNGMYMMLAK
+1223 QAFNYPAIYMMCANS
-1237 TATSRFI
+1237 ASSRFL
-1244 RAYQSLNETSGAG
+1244 RPYVQASYGKG
-1257 FWFFKKN
+1257 FCFFKKN

>member
-420 GKMSIRTSGKP
+420 GNMSIRTSGKL

-437 ASGKNKAYFGTN
+437 ASGKNKAFFGTN

-464 DLQLTFGAQYSKAI
+464 DLQLTFGAQYSKTI

-531 AAYLYVKYAVDEES
+531 AAYLYVKYAVDEAS
-545 GFAIDDVTLAE
+545 VFAIDDVTLAE
-556 GEGGTEIDLGEG
+556 GEGGTEVDLGEG
-568 GEEPEPTPGEAITV
+568 SEEPEPTPGEAITV

-810 DPAHIVLDFSRGKDM
+810 DPAHIVLDFSVG
-825 ATPAFPY
+825 ASIFTPALP
-832 HDKDDS
+832 DKEAQSKTGSYLFDGNYAFNI
-838 SSATEGTYTI
+838 SASNI
-848 DGYTYHIKASADGKF
+848 F
-863 YWFYNNYNAET
+863 YWFQNPYEDSPGYGT
-874 KPETVYEAFFIGTT
+874 KSLFIGKA
-888 GAYIELPA
+888 GSYIELPA
-896 ISGKALSKVILTG
+896 IADKALTKIIISAAKG
-909 ASGASG
+909 AGAYSI
-915 DSEAAIT
+915 AIT
-922 DTAGADIAGGLSQ
+922 DAAGTPVQGGQAQEVTKQEGGEYTYTLSNTANATAYRIAVTTAGNAQL
-935 VVGKGEA
+935 
-942 TYDLSGTVANT
+942 
-953 SYRITVTKKNCQFAK
+953 AK

-1011 DGYTVGASSSDAANF
+1011 DGYTVGASSSDPANF
-1026 AASVAGTTVT
+1026 AASAAGTTVT

-1088 ITSIAG
+1088 ITKVAE
-1094 LSNGITGFIGGE
+1094 LVNGMTGFIGCE
-1106 PGGSYGLQLINGMPD
+1106 PGGTYGLQLVTGFAA
-1121 YGQAYTSKY
+1121 YGQGFTAAYT
-1130 IYDATKKTLTQ
+1130 YDETKKTLSLTS
-1141 DGDYTALEFT
+1141 GNYTAIEFT
-1151 LETTVDGWNIKCISG
+1151 FEAVADGFNIKQG
-1166 DFSGKYLVGTVV
+1166 DKYLIGTGII
-1178 KDDYNGKISYKQALE
+1178 DNGKPKQGLVL
-1193 FADAPANAW
+1193 ADAPAQPW
-1202 VFEEFDGGLVAK
+1202 TFTE
-1214 TDASKEIDG
+1214 DASGVIATTSASGTVDG
-1223 QTHTFNGMYMMLAK
+1223 QAFNYPAIYMMG
-1237 TATSRFI
+1237 TSI
-1244 RAYQSLNETSGAG
+1244 N
-1257 FWFFKKN
+1257 

>member
-357 KKADIAALSTD
+357 KKTDIAALSTD

-420 GKMSIRTSGKP
+420 GNMSIRTSGKL

-437 ASGKNKAYFGTN
+437 ASGKNKAFFGTN

-464 DLQLTFGAQYSKAI
+464 DLQLTFGAQYSKTI

-531 AAYLYVKYAVDEES
+531 AAYLYVKYAVDEAS
-545 GFAIDDVTLAE
+545 VFAIDDVTLAE
-556 GEGGTEIDLGEG
+556 GEGGTEVDLGEG

-810 DPAHIVLDFSRGKDM
+810 DPAHIVLDFSVG
-825 ATPAFPY
+825 ASIFTPALP
-832 HDKDDS
+832 DKEAQSKTGSYLFDGNYAFNI
-838 SSATEGTYTI
+838 SASNI
-848 DGYTYHIKASADGKF
+848 F
-863 YWFYNNYNAET
+863 YWFQNPYEDSPGYGT
-874 KPETVYEAFFIGTT
+874 KSLFIGKA
-888 GAYIELPA
+888 GSYIELPA
-896 ISGKALSKVILTG
+896 IADKALTKVIISAAKG
-909 ASGASG
+909 AGAYSI
-915 DSEAAIT
+915 AIT
-922 DTAGADIAGGLSQ
+922 DAAGTPVQGGQAQEVTKQEGGEYTYTLSNTANATAYRIAVTTAGNAQL
-935 VVGKGEA
+935 
-942 TYDLSGTVANT
+942 
-953 SYRITVTKKNCQFAK
+953 AK

-1011 DGYTVGASSSDAANF
+1011 DGYTVGASSSDPANF
-1026 AASVAGTTVT
+1026 AASAAGTTVT

-1088 ITSIAG
+1088 ITKVAE
-1094 LSNGITGFIGGE
+1094 LVNGMTGFIGCE
-1106 PGGSYGLQLINGMPD
+1106 PGGTYGLQLVTGFAA
-1121 YGQAYTSKY
+1121 YGQGFTAAYT
-1130 IYDATKKTLTQ
+1130 YDETKKTLSLTS
-1141 DGDYTALEFT
+1141 GNYTAIEFT
-1151 LETTVDGWNIKCISG
+1151 FEAVADGFNIKQG
-1166 DFSGKYLVGTVV
+1166 DKYLIGTGII
-1178 KDDYNGKISYKQALE
+1178 DNGKPKQGLVL
-1193 FADAPANAW
+1193 ADAPAQPW
-1202 VFEEFDGGLVAK
+1202 TFTE
-1214 TDASKEIDG
+1214 DASGVIATTSASGTVDG
-1223 QTHTFNGMYMMLAK
+1223 QAFNYPAIYMMCANS
-1237 TATSRFI
+1237 ASSRFLRPYVQASI
-1244 RAYQSLNETSGAG
+1244 LRQRILLLQEKLS
-1257 FWFFKKN
+1257 

>member
-1 MKQLNIWKTSFYT
+1 M
-14 MLAIAAGAFT
+14 
-24 ACVDDDVDKQ
+24 
-34 APTLELSE
+34 
-42 EAVAFTGT
+42 
-50 ATEDATVTVRS
+50 
-61 NRQWTVAYEDEE
+61 
-73 TQKEWMY
+73 
-80 FKVSGNEVSEGIYNG
+80 
-95 DGTVKIT
+95 
-102 VGESAQPH
+102 
-110 MGRLIFTL
+110 
-118 SNSYGELY
+118 
-126 RKYLTVTQGNYV
+126 
-138 PPTVGAVGKL
+138 
-148 VEYILGN
+148 
-155 SDLSGAVGSDK
+155 
-166 AMPLQYSESTI
+166 
-177 EAVILANDAA
+177 
-187 GNNNR
+187 
-192 KLYVGDNNGLERS
+192 
-205 AIVLYGA
+205 
-212 DFAMANDPVTK
+212 
-223 YPAGRKVTL
+223 
-232 NLENAKYYAF
+232 
-242 NNVRQLTDVVVTV
+242 
-255 GDEEVELVVP
+255 
-265 SLSVEKFNTGD
+265 
-276 YQAQYVKLNN
+276 
-286 MTPAQSFV
+286 
-294 GKPWTATESQSVTLN
+294 
-309 DASGKT
+309 
-315 LTVYMN
+315 
-321 KAQFATGFADMYV
+321 
-334 ADKTGTIYGVA
+334 
-345 ETYRENAQLIPT
+345 
-357 KKADIAALSTD
+357 
-368 QGGGTDPDPTP
+368 
-379 GDAIYYE
+379 
-386 SFGTADVS
+386 
-394 DKPLIADYTGW
+394 
-405 AKTGSGAGEVSYTGE
+405 
-420 GKMSIRTSGKP
+420 
-431 SAGYDG
+431 
-437 ASGKNKAYFGTN
+437 
-449 NPALIINKIKLDGAQ
+449 
-464 DLQLTFGAQYSKAI
+464 
-478 DYDAGLYDN
+478 
-487 EFKPEKFHLALS
+487 
-499 ADGTSWTTV
+499 
-508 EYTYAQADEFWVFAT
+508 
-523 SKFKLKNK
+523 
-531 AAYLYVKYAVDEES
+531 
-545 GFAIDDVTLAE
+545 
-556 GEGGTEIDLGEG
+556 
-568 GEEPEPTPGEAITV
+568 

-863 YWFYNNYNAET
+863 YWFYNNYNAGSE
-874 KPETVYEAFFIGTT
+874 YESFYIGKA

-909 ASGASG
+909 ASGASSS
-915 DSEAAIT
+915 SEASIT

-935 VVGKGEA
+935 VVGQGTA
-942 TYDLSGTVANT
+942 TYELNGTTAGT
-953 SYRITVTKKNCQFAK
+953 SYRITVTKNNCQFAK

-1011 DGYTVGASSSDAANF
+1011 DGYTVGASSSDPANF

-1088 ITSIAG
+1088 ITKVAE
-1094 LSNGITGFIGGE
+1094 LVNGMTGFIGCE
-1106 PGGSYGLQLINGMPD
+1106 PGGTYGLQLVTGFTD
-1121 YGQAYTSKY
+1121 YGQGFTAAYT
-1130 IYDATKKTLTQ
+1130 YDETKKTLSLTS
-1141 DGDYTALEFT
+1141 GNYTAIEFT
-1151 LETTVDGWNIKCISG
+1151 FEAVADGFNIKQG
-1166 DFSGKYLVGTVV
+1166 DKYLIGTGII
-1178 KDDYNGKISYKQALE
+1178 DNGKPKQGLVL
-1193 FADAPANAW
+1193 ADAPAQPW
-1202 VFEEFDGGLVAK
+1202 TFTE
-1214 TDASKEIDG
+1214 DASGVIATTSASGTVDG
-1223 QTHTFNGMYMMLAK
+1223 QAFNYPAIYMMCANS
-1237 TATSRFI
+1237 ASSRFL
-1244 RAYQSLNETSGAG
+1244 RPYVQASYGKG
-1257 FWFFKKN
+1257 FCFFKKN

>member
-166 AMPLQYSESTI
+166 AMPLQYSEPTL
-177 EAVILANDAA
+177 EAVILANAAA

-420 GKMSIRTSGKP
+420 GNMSIRTSGKL

-437 ASGKNKAYFGTN
+437 ASGKNKAFFGTN

-464 DLQLTFGAQYSKAI
+464 DLQLTFGAQYSKTI

-531 AAYLYVKYAVDEES
+531 AAYLYVKYAVDEAS
-545 GFAIDDVTLAE
+545 VFAIDDVTLAE
-556 GEGGTEIDLGEG
+556 GEGGTEVDLGEG
-568 GEEPEPTPGEAITV
+568 SEEPEPTPGEAITV

-810 DPAHIVLDFSRGKDM
+810 DPAHIVLDFSVG
-825 ATPAFPY
+825 ASIFTPALP
-832 HDKDDS
+832 DKEAQSKTGSYLFDGNYAFNI
-838 SSATEGTYTI
+838 SASNI
-848 DGYTYHIKASADGKF
+848 F
-863 YWFYNNYNAET
+863 YWFQNPYEDSPGYGT
-874 KPETVYEAFFIGTT
+874 KSLFIGKA
-888 GAYIELPA
+888 GSYIELPA
-896 ISGKALSKVILTG
+896 IADKALTKIIISAAKG
-909 ASGASG
+909 AGAYSI
-915 DSEAAIT
+915 AIT
-922 DTAGADIAGGLSQ
+922 DAAGTPVQGGQAQEVTKQEGGEYTYTLSNTANATAYRIAVTTAGNAQL
-935 VVGKGEA
+935 
-942 TYDLSGTVANT
+942 
-953 SYRITVTKKNCQFAK
+953 AK

-1011 DGYTVGASSSDAANF
+1011 DGYTVGASSSDPANF
-1026 AASVAGTTVT
+1026 AASAAGTTVT

-1088 ITSIAG
+1088 ITKVAE
-1094 LSNGITGFIGGE
+1094 LVNGMTGFIGCE
-1106 PGGSYGLQLINGMPD
+1106 PDGTYGLQLVTGFAA
-1121 YGQAYTSKY
+1121 YGQGFTAAYT
-1130 IYDATKKTLTQ
+1130 YDETKKTLSLTS
-1141 DGDYTALEFT
+1141 GNYTAIEFT
-1151 LETTVDGWNIKCISG
+1151 FEAVADGFNIKQG
-1166 DFSGKYLVGTVV
+1166 DKYLIGTGII
-1178 KDDYNGKISYKQALE
+1178 DNGKPKQGLVL
-1193 FADAPANAW
+1193 ADAPAQPW
-1202 VFEEFDGGLVAK
+1202 TFTE
-1214 TDASKEIDG
+1214 DASGVIATTSASGTVDG
-1223 QTHTFNGMYMMLAK
+1223 QAFNYPAIYMMCANS
-1237 TATSRFI
+1237 ASSRFL
-1244 RAYQSLNETSGAG
+1244 RPYVQASYGKG
-1257 FWFFKKN
+1257 FCFFKKN

>member
-556 GEGGTEIDLGEG
+556 GEGGTEVDLGEG
-568 GEEPEPTPGEAITV
+568 SEEPEPTPGEAITV

-810 DPAHIVLDFSRGKDM
+810 DPAHIVLDFSVG
-825 ATPAFPY
+825 ASIFTPALP
-832 HDKDDS
+832 DKEAQSKTGSYLFDGNYAFNI
-838 SSATEGTYTI
+838 SASNI
-848 DGYTYHIKASADGKF
+848 F
-863 YWFYNNYNAET
+863 YWFQNPYEDSPGYGT
-874 KPETVYEAFFIGTT
+874 KSLFIGKA
-888 GAYIELPA
+888 GSYIELPA
-896 ISGKALSKVILTG
+896 IADKALTKIIISAAKG
-909 ASGASG
+909 AGAYSI
-915 DSEAAIT
+915 AIT
-922 DTAGADIAGGLSQ
+922 DAAGTPVQGGQAQEVTKQEGGEYTYTLSNTANATAYRIAVTTAGNAQL
-935 VVGKGEA
+935 
-942 TYDLSGTVANT
+942 
-953 SYRITVTKKNCQFAK
+953 AK

-1011 DGYTVGASSSDAANF
+1011 DGYTVGASSSDPANF
-1026 AASVAGTTVT
+1026 AASAAGTTVT

-1088 ITSIAG
+1088 ITKVAE
-1094 LSNGITGFIGGE
+1094 LVNGMTGFIGCE
-1106 PGGSYGLQLINGMPD
+1106 PGGTYGLQLVTGFAA
-1121 YGQAYTSKY
+1121 YGQGFTAAYT
-1130 IYDATKKTLTQ
+1130 YDETKKTLSLTS
-1141 DGDYTALEFT
+1141 GNYTAIEFT
-1151 LETTVDGWNIKCISG
+1151 FEAVADGFNIKQG
-1166 DFSGKYLVGTVV
+1166 DKYLIGTGII
-1178 KDDYNGKISYKQALE
+1178 DNGKPKQGLVL
-1193 FADAPANAW
+1193 ADAPAQPW
-1202 VFEEFDGGLVAK
+1202 TFTE
-1214 TDASKEIDG
+1214 DASGVIATTSASGTVDG
-1223 QTHTFNGMYMMLAK
+1223 QAFNYPAIYMMCANS
-1237 TATSRFI
+1237 ASSRFL
-1244 RAYQSLNETSGAG
+1244 RPYVPASYGKG
-1257 FWFFKKN
+1257 FCFFKKN

>member
-420 GKMSIRTSGKP
+420 GNMSIRTSGKL

-437 ASGKNKAYFGTN
+437 ASGKNKAFFGTN

-464 DLQLTFGAQYSKAI
+464 DLQLTFGAQYSKTI

-531 AAYLYVKYAVDEES
+531 AAYLYVKYAVDEAS
-545 GFAIDDVTLAE
+545 VFAIDDVTLAE
-556 GEGGTEIDLGEG
+556 GEGGTEVDLGEG

-805 DPEPA
+805 DPEPVN
-810 DPAHIVLDFSRGKDM
+810 PAHIVLDFSVG
-825 ATPAFPY
+825 ASIFTPALP
-832 HDKDDS
+832 DKEAQSKTGSYLFDGNYAFNI
-838 SSATEGTYTI
+838 SASNI
-848 DGYTYHIKASADGKF
+848 F
-863 YWFYNNYNAET
+863 YWFQNPYEDSPGYGT
-874 KPETVYEAFFIGTT
+874 KSLFIGKA
-888 GAYIELPA
+888 GSYIELPA
-896 ISGKALSKVILTG
+896 IADKALTKVIISAAKG
-909 ASGASG
+909 AGAYSI
-915 DSEAAIT
+915 AIT
-922 DTAGADIAGGLSQ
+922 DAAGTPVQGGQAQEVTKQEGGEYTYTLSNTANATAYRIAVTTAGNAQL
-935 VVGKGEA
+935 
-942 TYDLSGTVANT
+942 
-953 SYRITVTKKNCQFAK
+953 AK

-1011 DGYTVGASSSDAANF
+1011 DGYTVGASSSDPANF
-1026 AASVAGTTVT
+1026 AASVTGTTVT

-1088 ITSIAG
+1088 ITKVAE
-1094 LSNGITGFIGGE
+1094 LVNGMTGFIGCE
-1106 PGGSYGLQLINGMPD
+1106 PGGTYGLQLVTGFAA
-1121 YGQAYTSKY
+1121 YGQGFTAAYT
-1130 IYDATKKTLTQ
+1130 YDETKKTLSLTS
-1141 DGDYTALEFT
+1141 GNYTAIEFT
-1151 LETTVDGWNIKCISG
+1151 FEAVADGFNIKQG
-1166 DFSGKYLVGTVV
+1166 DKYLIGTGII
-1178 KDDYNGKISYKQALE
+1178 DNGKPKQGLVL
-1193 FADAPANAW
+1193 ADAPAQPW
-1202 VFEEFDGGLVAK
+1202 TFTE
-1214 TDASKEIDG
+1214 DASGVIATTSASGTVDG
-1223 QTHTFNGMYMMLAK
+1223 QAFNYPAIYYMMCANS
-1237 TATSRFI
+1237 ASSRFL
-1244 RAYQSLNETSGAG
+1244 RPYVQASYGKG
-1257 FWFFKKN
+1257 FCFFKKN

>member
-556 GEGGTEIDLGEG
+556 GEGGTEVDLGEG
-568 GEEPEPTPGEAITV
+568 SEEPEPTPGEAITV

-810 DPAHIVLDFSRGKDM
+810 DPAHIVLDFSVG
-825 ATPAFPY
+825 ASIFTPALP
-832 HDKDDS
+832 DKEAQSKTGSYLFDGNYAFNI
-838 SSATEGTYTI
+838 SASNI
-848 DGYTYHIKASADGKF
+848 F
-863 YWFYNNYNAET
+863 YWFQNPYEDSPGYGT
-874 KPETVYEAFFIGTT
+874 KSLFIGKA
-888 GAYIELPA
+888 GSYIELPA
-896 ISGKALSKVILTG
+896 IADKALTKIIISAAKG
-909 ASGASG
+909 AGAYSI
-915 DSEAAIT
+915 AIT
-922 DTAGADIAGGLSQ
+922 DAAGTPVQGGQAQEVTKQEGGEYTYTLSNTANATAYRIAVTTAGNAQL
-935 VVGKGEA
+935 
-942 TYDLSGTVANT
+942 
-953 SYRITVTKKNCQFAK
+953 AK

-1011 DGYTVGASSSDAANF
+1011 DGYTVGASSSDPANF
-1026 AASVAGTTVT
+1026 AASAAGTTVT

-1088 ITSIAG
+1088 ITKVAE
-1094 LSNGITGFIGGE
+1094 LVNGMTGFIGCE
-1106 PGGSYGLQLINGMPD
+1106 PGGTYGLQLVTGFAA
-1121 YGQAYTSKY
+1121 YGQGFTAAYT
-1130 IYDATKKTLTQ
+1130 YDETKKTLSLTS
-1141 DGDYTALEFT
+1141 GNYTAIEFT
-1151 LETTVDGWNIKCISG
+1151 FEAVADGFNIKQG
-1166 DFSGKYLVGTVV
+1166 DKYLIGTGII
-1178 KDDYNGKISYKQALE
+1178 DNGKPKQGLVL
-1193 FADAPANAW
+1193 ADAPAQPW
-1202 VFEEFDGGLVAK
+1202 TFTE
-1214 TDASKEIDG
+1214 DASGVIATTSASGTVDG
-1223 QTHTFNGMYMMLAK
+1223 QAFNYPAIYMMCANS
-1237 TATSRFI
+1237 ASSRFL
-1244 RAYQSLNETSGAG
+1244 RPYVQASYGKG
-1257 FWFFKKN
+1257 FCFFKKN

>member
-232 NLENAKYYAF
+232 NLEDAKYYAF

-420 GKMSIRTSGKP
+420 GKMSIRTSGKL

-437 ASGKNKAYFGTN
+437 ASGKNKAFFGTN

-464 DLQLTFGAQYSKAI
+464 DLQLTFGAQYSKTI

-531 AAYLYVKYAVDEES
+531 AAYLYVKYAVDEAS
-545 GFAIDDVTLAE
+545 VFAIDDVTLAE
-556 GEGGTEIDLGEG
+556 GEGGTEVDLGEG

-810 DPAHIVLDFSRGKDM
+810 DPAHIVLDFSVG
-825 ATPAFPY
+825 ASIFTPALP
-832 HDKDDS
+832 DKEAQSKTGSYLFDGNYAFNI
-838 SSATEGTYTI
+838 SASNI
-848 DGYTYHIKASADGKF
+848 F
-863 YWFYNNYNAET
+863 YWFQNPYEDSPGYGT
-874 KPETVYEAFFIGTT
+874 KSLFIGKA
-888 GAYIELPA
+888 GSYIELPA
-896 ISGKALSKVILTG
+896 IADKALTKVIISAAKG
-909 ASGASG
+909 AGAYSI
-915 DSEAAIT
+915 AIT
-922 DTAGADIAGGLSQ
+922 DAAGTPVQGGQAQEVTKQEGGEYTYTLSNTANATAYRIAVTTAGNAQL
-935 VVGKGEA
+935 
-942 TYDLSGTVANT
+942 
-953 SYRITVTKKNCQFAK
+953 AK

-1011 DGYTVGASSSDAANF
+1011 DGYTVGASSSDPANF
-1026 AASVAGTTVT
+1026 AASAAGTTVT

-1088 ITSIAG
+1088 ITKVAE
-1094 LSNGITGFIGGE
+1094 LVNGMTGFIGCE
-1106 PGGSYGLQLINGMPD
+1106 PGGTYGLQLVTGFAA
-1121 YGQAYTSKY
+1121 YGQGFTAAYT
-1130 IYDATKKTLTQ
+1130 YDETKKTLSLTS
-1141 DGDYTALEFT
+1141 GNYTAIEFT
-1151 LETTVDGWNIKCISG
+1151 FEAVADGFNIKQG
-1166 DFSGKYLVGTVV
+1166 DKYLIGTGII
-1178 KDDYNGKISYKQALE
+1178 DNGKPKQGLVL
-1193 FADAPANAW
+1193 ADAPAQPW
-1202 VFEEFDGGLVAK
+1202 TFTE
-1214 TDASKEIDG
+1214 DASGVIATTSASGTVDG
-1223 QTHTFNGMYMMLAK
+1223 QAFNYPAIYMMCANS
-1237 TATSRFI
+1237 ASSRFL
-1244 RAYQSLNETSGAG
+1244 RPYVQASYGKG
-1257 FWFFKKN
+1257 FCFFKKN

>member
-420 GKMSIRTSGKP
+420 GNMSIRTSGKL

-437 ASGKNKAYFGTN
+437 ASGKNKAFFGTN

-464 DLQLTFGAQYSKAI
+464 DLQLTFGAQYSKTI

-531 AAYLYVKYAVDEES
+531 AAYLYVKYAVDEAS
-545 GFAIDDVTLAE
+545 VFAIDDVTLAE

-810 DPAHIVLDFSRGKDM
+810 DPAHIVLDFSVG
-825 ATPAFPY
+825 ASIFTPALP
-832 HDKDDS
+832 DKEAQSKTGSYLFDGNYAFNI
-838 SSATEGTYTI
+838 SASNI
-848 DGYTYHIKASADGKF
+848 F
-863 YWFYNNYNAET
+863 YWFQNPYEDSPGYGT
-874 KPETVYEAFFIGTT
+874 KSLFIGKA
-888 GAYIELPA
+888 GSYIELPA
-896 ISGKALSKVILTG
+896 IADKALTKVIISAAKG
-909 ASGASG
+909 AGAYSI
-915 DSEAAIT
+915 AIT
-922 DTAGADIAGGLSQ
+922 DAAGTPVQGGQAQEVTKQEGGEYTYTLSNTANATAYRIAVTTAGNAQL
-935 VVGKGEA
+935 
-942 TYDLSGTVANT
+942 
-953 SYRITVTKKNCQFAK
+953 AK

-1011 DGYTVGASSSDAANF
+1011 DGYTVGASSSDPANF
-1026 AASVAGTTVT
+1026 AASAAGTTVT

-1088 ITSIAG
+1088 ITKVAE
-1094 LSNGITGFIGGE
+1094 LVNGMTGFIGCE
-1106 PGGSYGLQLINGMPD
+1106 PGGTYGLQPVTGFAA
-1121 YGQAYTSKY
+1121 YGQGFTAAYT
-1130 IYDATKKTLTQ
+1130 YDETKKTLSLTS
-1141 DGDYTALEFT
+1141 GNYTAIEFT
-1151 LETTVDGWNIKCISG
+1151 FEAVADGFNIKQG
-1166 DFSGKYLVGTVV
+1166 DKYLIGTGII
-1178 KDDYNGKISYKQALE
+1178 DNGKPKQGLVL
-1193 FADAPANAW
+1193 ADAPAQPW
-1202 VFEEFDGGLVAK
+1202 TFTE
-1214 TDASKEIDG
+1214 DASGVIATTSASGTVDG
-1223 QTHTFNGMYMMLAK
+1223 QAFNYPAIYMMCANS
-1237 TATSRFI
+1237 ASSRFL
-1244 RAYQSLNETSGAG
+1244 RPYVQASYGKG
-1257 FWFFKKN
+1257 FCFFKKN

>member
-420 GKMSIRTSGKP
+420 GNMSIRTSGKL

-437 ASGKNKAYFGTN
+437 ASGKNKAFFGTN

-464 DLQLTFGAQYSKAI
+464 DLQLTFGAQYSKTI

-531 AAYLYVKYAVDEES
+531 AAYLYVKYAVDEAS
-545 GFAIDDVTLAE
+545 VFAIDDVTLAE
-556 GEGGTEIDLGEG
+556 GEGGTEVDLGEG
-568 GEEPEPTPGEAITV
+568 SEEPEPTPGEAITV

-838 SSATEGTYTI
+838 
-848 DGYTYHIKASADGKF
+848 
-863 YWFYNNYNAET
+863 
-874 KPETVYEAFFIGTT
+874 
-888 GAYIELPA
+888 
-896 ISGKALSKVILTG
+896 
-909 ASGASG
+909 
-915 DSEAAIT
+915 
-922 DTAGADIAGGLSQ
+922 
-935 VVGKGEA
+935 
-942 TYDLSGTVANT
+942 
-953 SYRITVTKKNCQFAK
+953 ITVTKKNCQFAK

-1011 DGYTVGASSSDAANF
+1011 DGYTVGTSSSDAANF
-1026 AASVAGTTVT
+1026 AASAAGTTVT

-1088 ITSIAG
+1088 ITKVAE
-1094 LSNGITGFIGGE
+1094 LVNGMTGFIGCE
-1106 PGGSYGLQLINGMPD
+1106 PGGTYGLQLVTGFTD
-1121 YGQAYTSKY
+1121 YGQGFTAAYT
-1130 IYDATKKTLTQ
+1130 YDETKKTLSLTS
-1141 DGDYTALEFT
+1141 GNYTAIEFT
-1151 LETTVDGWNIKCISG
+1151 FEAVADGFNIKQG
-1166 DFSGKYLVGTVV
+1166 DKYLIGTGII
-1178 KDDYNGKISYKQALE
+1178 DNGKPKQGLVL
-1193 FADAPANAW
+1193 ADAPAQPW
-1202 VFEEFDGGLVAK
+1202 TFTE
-1214 TDASKEIDG
+1214 DASGVIATTNASGTVDG
-1223 QTHTFNGMYMMLAK
+1223 QAFNYPAIYMMCANS
-1237 TATSRFI
+1237 ASSRFL
-1244 RAYQSLNETSGAG
+1244 RPYVQASYGKG
-1257 FWFFKKN
+1257 FCFFKKN

>member
-1 MKQLNIWKTSFYT
+1 M
-14 MLAIAAGAFT
+14 
-24 ACVDDDVDKQ
+24 
-34 APTLELSE
+34 
-42 EAVAFTGT
+42 
-50 ATEDATVTVRS
+50 
-61 NRQWTVAYEDEE
+61 
-73 TQKEWMY
+73 
-80 FKVSGNEVSEGIYNG
+80 
-95 DGTVKIT
+95 
-102 VGESAQPH
+102 
-110 MGRLIFTL
+110 
-118 SNSYGELY
+118 
-126 RKYLTVTQGNYV
+126 
-138 PPTVGAVGKL
+138 
-148 VEYILGN
+148 
-155 SDLSGAVGSDK
+155 
-166 AMPLQYSESTI
+166 
-177 EAVILANDAA
+177 
-187 GNNNR
+187 
-192 KLYVGDNNGLERS
+192 
-205 AIVLYGA
+205 
-212 DFAMANDPVTK
+212 
-223 YPAGRKVTL
+223 
-232 NLENAKYYAF
+232 
-242 NNVRQLTDVVVTV
+242 
-255 GDEEVELVVP
+255 
-265 SLSVEKFNTGD
+265 
-276 YQAQYVKLNN
+276 
-286 MTPAQSFV
+286 
-294 GKPWTATESQSVTLN
+294 
-309 DASGKT
+309 
-315 LTVYMN
+315 
-321 KAQFATGFADMYV
+321 
-334 ADKTGTIYGVA
+334 
-345 ETYRENAQLIPT
+345 
-357 KKADIAALSTD
+357 
-368 QGGGTDPDPTP
+368 
-379 GDAIYYE
+379 
-386 SFGTADVS
+386 
-394 DKPLIADYTGW
+394 
-405 AKTGSGAGEVSYTGE
+405 
-420 GKMSIRTSGKP
+420 
-431 SAGYDG
+431 
-437 ASGKNKAYFGTN
+437 
-449 NPALIINKIKLDGAQ
+449 
-464 DLQLTFGAQYSKAI
+464 
-478 DYDAGLYDN
+478 
-487 EFKPEKFHLALS
+487 
-499 ADGTSWTTV
+499 
-508 EYTYAQADEFWVFAT
+508 
-523 SKFKLKNK
+523 
-531 AAYLYVKYAVDEES
+531 KYAVDEAS
-545 GFAIDDVTLAE
+545 VFAIDDVTLAE
-556 GEGGTEIDLGEG
+556 GEGGTEVDLGEG
-568 GEEPEPTPGEAITV
+568 SEEPEPTPGEAITV

-1011 DGYTVGASSSDAANF
+1011 DGYTVGTSSSDAANF
-1026 AASVAGTTVT
+1026 AASAAGTTVT

-1088 ITSIAG
+1088 ITKVAE
-1094 LSNGITGFIGGE
+1094 LVNGMTGFIGCE
-1106 PGGSYGLQLINGMPD
+1106 PGGTYGLQLVTGFTD
-1121 YGQAYTSKY
+1121 YGQGFTAAYT
-1130 IYDATKKTLTQ
+1130 YDETKKTLSLTS
-1141 DGDYTALEFT
+1141 GNYTAIEFT
-1151 LETTVDGWNIKCISG
+1151 FEAVADGFNIKQG
-1166 DFSGKYLVGTVV
+1166 DKYLIGTGII
-1178 KDDYNGKISYKQALE
+1178 DNGKPKQGLVL
-1193 FADAPANAW
+1193 ADAPAQPRT
-1202 VFEEFDGGLVAK
+1202 FTE
-1214 TDASKEIDG
+1214 DASGVIATTNASGTVDG
-1223 QTHTFNGMYMMLAK
+1223 QAFNYPAIYMMCANS
-1237 TATSRFI
+1237 ASSRFL
-1244 RAYQSLNETSGAG
+1244 RPYVQASLRQRILLLQEKLS
-1257 FWFFKKN
+1257 

>member
-420 GKMSIRTSGKP
+420 GNMSIRTSGKL

-437 ASGKNKAYFGTN
+437 ASGKNKAFFGTN

-464 DLQLTFGAQYSKAI
+464 DLQLTFGAQYSKTI

-531 AAYLYVKYAVDEES
+531 AAYLYVKYAVDEAS
-545 GFAIDDVTLAE
+545 VFAIDDVTLAE
-556 GEGGTEIDLGEG
+556 GEGGTEVDLGEG
-568 GEEPEPTPGEAITV
+568 SEEPEPTPGEAITV

-810 DPAHIVLDFSRGKDM
+810 DPAHIVLDFSVG
-825 ATPAFPY
+825 ASIFTPALP
-832 HDKDDS
+832 DKEAQSKTGSYLFDGNYAFNI
-838 SSATEGTYTI
+838 SASNI
-848 DGYTYHIKASADGKF
+848 F
-863 YWFYNNYNAET
+863 YWFQNPYEDSPGYGT
-874 KPETVYEAFFIGTT
+874 KSLFIGKA
-888 GAYIELPA
+888 GSYIELPA
-896 ISGKALSKVILTG
+896 IADKALTKVIISAAKG
-909 ASGASG
+909 AGAYSI
-915 DSEAAIT
+915 AIT
-922 DTAGADIAGGLSQ
+922 DAAGTPVQGGQAQEVTKQEGGEYTYTLSNTANATAYRIAVTTAGNAQL
-935 VVGKGEA
+935 
-942 TYDLSGTVANT
+942 
-953 SYRITVTKKNCQFAK
+953 AK

-1011 DGYTVGASSSDAANF
+1011 DGYTVGASSSDPANF
-1026 AASVAGTTVT
+1026 AASAAGTTVT

-1088 ITSIAG
+1088 ITKVAE
-1094 LSNGITGFIGGE
+1094 LVNGMTGFIGCE
-1106 PGGSYGLQLINGMPD
+1106 PGGTYGLQLVTGFAA
-1121 YGQAYTSKY
+1121 YGQGFTAAYT
-1130 IYDATKKTLTQ
+1130 YDETKKTLSLTS
-1141 DGDYTALEFT
+1141 GNYTAIEFT
-1151 LETTVDGWNIKCISG
+1151 FEAVADGFNIKQG
-1166 DFSGKYLVGTVV
+1166 DKYLIGTGII
-1178 KDDYNGKISYKQALE
+1178 DNGKPKQRLVL
-1193 FADAPANAW
+1193 ADAPAQPW
-1202 VFEEFDGGLVAK
+1202 TFTE
-1214 TDASKEIDG
+1214 DASGVIATTSASGTVDG
-1223 QTHTFNGMYMMLAK
+1223 QAFNYPAIYMMCANS
-1237 TATSRFI
+1237 ASSRFL
-1244 RAYQSLNETSGAG
+1244 RPYVQASYGKG
-1257 FWFFKKN
+1257 FCFFKKN